1 MTTTAGI
8 VVLTALISYLGWQIP
23 RLQDA
28 LVHTPYLVKK
38 KNQLYRLLTS
48 GFVHANYAHLLF
60 NMLTLYFFGDQ
71 VQFLLQHY
79 TRQNGAL
86 LLVGVY
92 LGGLVVSDVP
102 TLLRHRDHP
111 EYQSLGASG
120 GVSAVVFSYIT
131 MNPVQNL
138 CLFFIFCLPG
148 FVLAALY
155 LIYSWYMAKN
165 PADHIN
171 HEAHLYGALFGI
183 LYTVYFYPAAAI
195 SFPEKVLHLRLFF

>member
-1 MTTTAGI
+1 M
-8 VVLTALISYLGWQIP
+8 SYIGWQKP
-23 RLQDA
+23 AFQDA
-28 LVHTPYLVKK
+28 LVHTPYLVKH
-38 KNQLYRLLTS
+38 KNQYYRLLTS

-71 VQFLLQHY
+71 VEGLLEFQ

-86 LLVGVY
+86 LLLGVY
-92 LGGLVVSDVP
+92 IGGLIVSDLP
-102 TLLRHRDHP
+102 TFVRHREHP
-111 EYQSLGASG
+111 RYQSLGASG

-131 MNPVQNL
+131 LNPVQNL

-148 FVLAALY
+148 FMLAAIY

-183 LYTVYFYPAAAI
+183 LYTVYFYPAAATT
-195 SFPEKVLHLRLFF
+195 FPEKVFQLRLFF